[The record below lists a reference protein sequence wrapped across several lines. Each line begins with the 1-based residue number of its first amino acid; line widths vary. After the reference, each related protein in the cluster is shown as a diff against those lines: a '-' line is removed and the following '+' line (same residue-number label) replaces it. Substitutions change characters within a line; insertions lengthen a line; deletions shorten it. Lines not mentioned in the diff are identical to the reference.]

1 MPQRSGDGG
10 ALFAQRHAKALAREA
25 DRRVDA
31 DRARAD
37 DQRALSLFGHHG
49 PRKPL
54 GDGHAIDGPC
64 YFARA
69 QLARYGREDPPEL
82 PARIERA
89 QSDRIHNRTPHA
101 KDRADPMN
109 YKPLQPRR
117 NLFTISCRSQSVAM
131 YKT

>member
-1 MPQRSGDGG
+1 MWR
-10 ALFAQRHAKALAREA
+10 
-25 DRRVDA
+25 DRPIV
-31 DRARAD
+31 
-37 DQRALSLFGHHG
+37 
-49 PRKPL
+49 PL
-54 GDGHAIDGPC
+54 GDGHAIDKL
-64 YFARA
+64 YEFARA
-69 QLARYGREDPPEL
+69 QFVEFGREDPPEL